1 MSVVIGVFISYLTGG
16 LLRYWIASFIFA
28 GISICHFALLFTI
41 RESPK
46 RSRNPFKNLQQLTHR
61 TPEGDHIPDQQ
72 NSNATSESDST
83 SKFNV
88 LWRLALVVLIMVFQQ
103 VTGVNAIS
111 FYAGPILKTT
121 GLKESGVI
129 TADMAASLSIGVVQ
143 LIPTFISIFLV
154 DRFGRRLLLFFG
166 SIALAF
172 ANLGMVVY
180 FALSYGL
187 VPSSQPNAPTNNST
201 ANSTSSSSCFSNDLA
216 GSETA
221 ERLEVL
227 PLVSIGVYFVAFSL
241 SWGPIA
247 WTFAAEILPDKIR
260 MLGNAMGVAT
270 NWICVSAV
278 TLLFPIFAKAVG
290 YAIPFLVFAVLAIV
304 SAIFV
309 VLFVPE
315 TRGLTLQESSALKFS
330 VTRNIKEFVGLLKW
344 CFCCQ
349 CCRKP
354 TTRPCSTS
362 AHVN

>member
-1 MSVVIGVFISYLTGG
+1 M
-16 LLRYWIASFIFA
+16 YWVASFIFA
-28 GISICHFALLFTI
+28 GISVFHFALLFTI

-46 RSRNPFKNLQQLTHR
+46 RFRNPFKNLRQLTHR
-61 TPEGDHIPDQQ
+61 TPEEDRKPDRQHL
-72 NSNATSESDST
+72 NATSESNST
-83 SKFNV
+83 SKFNF

-103 VTGVNAIS
+103 VTGVNAIG
-111 FYAGPILKTT
+111 FYAGPIFKTT

-166 SIALAF
+166 SVGLAF

-187 VPSSQPNAPTNNST
+187 VPSLQSNAPTNNST
-201 ANSTSSSSCFSNDLA
+201 TNSTSSSSCFNSDLA
-216 GSETA
+216 GSDVA
-221 ERLEVL
+221 KRLEVL
-227 PLVSIGVYFVAFSL
+227 PMVSIGVYFVAFSL

-260 MLGNAMGVAT
+260 MLGNGMGVAT

-278 TLLFPIFAKAVG
+278 TLLFPILAKEVG
-290 YAIPFLVFAVLAIV
+290 YAIPFLVFAALAVV

-330 VTRNIKEFVGLLKW
+330 VTRNIKEFTGLLKW

-349 CCRKP
+349 CCRK
-354 TTRPCSTS
+354 TTTGPCSNST
-362 AHVN
+362 HVN